1 MLVTDEFLLFELEK
15 LNENPKSMLD
25 CFEKIKL
32 SISERKKRLGY
43 DIAKQLLTGFQDYEG
58 LISIV
63 MNSENEL
70 VIMLGL
76 KLINWLISA
85 EMNREY

>member
-1 MLVTDEFLLFELEK
+1 
-15 LNENPKSMLD
+15 
-25 CFEKIKL
+25 
-32 SISERKKRLGY
+32 
-43 DIAKQLLTGFQDYEG
+43 
-58 LISIV
+58 

-85 EMNREY
+85 ETNWEYELFRRIMLKFIPNSLVLEKFDEVRSHC

>member
-1 MLVTDEFLLFELEK
+1 MLASDEFLLMELER

-25 CFEKIKL
+25 SFEKIKL

-58 LISIV
+58 LVSIV
-63 MNSENEL
+63 MNS
-70 VIMLGL
+70 
-76 KLINWLISA
+76 
-85 EMNREY
+85 